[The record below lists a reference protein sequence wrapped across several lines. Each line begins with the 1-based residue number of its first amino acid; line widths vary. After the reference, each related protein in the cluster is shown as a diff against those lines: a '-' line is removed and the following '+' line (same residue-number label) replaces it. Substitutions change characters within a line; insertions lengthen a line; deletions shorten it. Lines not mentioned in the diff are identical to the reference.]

1 MSIFI
6 YCNPPNALL
15 SKKAITHQRGYSGY
29 EYELPI
35 HLITAYISFA
45 LVRVLRAG
53 AFCCSQKF
61 FKNFAFPFGIDT
73 ARPWKA
79 AERG

>member
-15 SKKAITHQRGYSGY
+15 SKKAIPTSGISGY

-53 AFCCSQKF
+53 AFAVRKSF